1 MNEQLKE
8 LAEQAGL
15 HIASNREGRALV
27 FGNQVH
33 VHVLFDELKR
43 FAELVRQDETKACAK
58 YYINIMR
65 YAVEQAVLK
74 EREACAKIADDL
86 ERKEY
91 EAIGDPRV
99 PQFQSLIGKAIR
111 ARTT

>member
-1 MNEQLKE
+1 MKERLKE
-8 LAEQAGL
+8 LAEQAGVTFDSL
-15 HIASNREGRALV
+15 GASYTYGSLPDFLE
-27 FGNQVH
+27 
-33 VHVLFDELKR
+33 R

-58 YYINIMR
+58 YYIGIMR